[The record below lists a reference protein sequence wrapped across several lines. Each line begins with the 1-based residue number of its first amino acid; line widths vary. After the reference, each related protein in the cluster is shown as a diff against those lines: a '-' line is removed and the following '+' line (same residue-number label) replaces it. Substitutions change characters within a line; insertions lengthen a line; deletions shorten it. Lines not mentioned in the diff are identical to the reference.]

1 VELAKKFCVL
11 HQRDVWKSANV
22 EEDSSPAENAVIAAS
37 DSQQNACVMSKA
49 IRQSIDRASGEA
61 DPEVTANDIR
71 ISQDMRNL
79 VQTSQWDFSI
89 NMQEPK
95 HTAAGGARA
104 GIHLP
109 GTTAPALNEPIA
121 KSSSESICAIGAS
134 AVRDNNLGFWRSLAE
149 MLKKWSHQRRLVEYR
164 HNDRDLRPNA
174 FL

>member
-1 VELAKKFCVL
+1 MTIAVELAIKFYVF
-11 HQRDVWKSANV
+11 HQRHLGKSADLK
-22 EEDSSPAENAVIAAS
+22 EGSPPAENAVIAAS
-37 DSQQNACVMSKA
+37 DSQQNTCVMSKA

-121 KSSSESICAIGAS
+121 KSSGELSRAIGAS
-134 AVRDNNLGFWRSLAE
+134 AVHDHDFSFGRSLAQMVE
-149 MLKKWSHQRRLVEYR
+149 KWPYQRPLIKNRD
-164 HNDRDLRPNA
+164 ND
-174 FL
+174 